1 VVGGAVGLLAVL
13 ALAAAVVNGLWVS
26 GGRDSP
32 EPASAASA
40 GPASTAPAAHAR
52 VRGSADPARPEPAG
66 PADRSCAIRNVSAV
80 AGTKLFSSRD
90 LTSHPEYFTL
100 FACAGGWMAFTVSL
114 EGEPHLSAPGPETTF
129 FLAKLDADGQYIFDS
144 RQPYSVMAGWQSV
157 GAWAGELGRGL
168 SAPELMDRQF
178 DIKGGP
184 VPLRG
189 QLVGD
194 GL

>member
-1 VVGGAVGLLAVL
+1 
-13 ALAAAVVNGLWVS
+13 
-26 GGRDSP
+26 
-32 EPASAASA
+32 
-40 GPASTAPAAHAR
+40 
-52 VRGSADPARPEPAG
+52 
-66 PADRSCAIRNVSAV
+66 
-80 AGTKLFSSRD
+80 
-90 LTSHPEYFTL
+90 
-100 FACAGGWMAFTVSL
+100 MAFAVSL